1 MEIVGVSAVGEW
13 CNRPGCWVGWA
24 RLLRNSHDR
33 TCRVGEGVG
42 EMAVAAAKAVVGTVG
57 REEVGVASM

>member
-13 CNRPGCWVGWA
+13 CNRPGCWVRRA
-24 RLLRNSHDR
+24 RLLRNSHDEA
-33 TCRVGEGVG
+33 CRVG

-57 REEVGVASM
+57 REGVGVASM